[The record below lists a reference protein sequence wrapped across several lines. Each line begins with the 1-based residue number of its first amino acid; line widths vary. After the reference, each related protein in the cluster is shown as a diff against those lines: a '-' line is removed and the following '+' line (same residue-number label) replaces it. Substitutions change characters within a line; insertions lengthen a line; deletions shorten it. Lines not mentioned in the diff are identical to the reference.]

1 VDDYVTNCDD
11 CGDRLVDPRDKN
23 LSGWW
28 RDRCLPCIR
37 EEHGHALTDEEILG
51 SRPRFRVTVA
61 ETDDGQ
67 FRAFEEASDSD
78 RSGRGPTRPAAAA
91 RYLALISDRVSV
103 QIDGGGD

>member
-1 VDDYVTNCDD
+1 MTDCDD

-23 LSGWW
+23 MSGWW

-37 EEHGHALTDEEILG
+37 QEHGRALTDEEILG
-51 SRPRFRVTVA
+51 SRPQFRLVIA

-78 RSGRGPTRPAAAA
+78 LAGRAPTRPAAAV
-91 RYLALISDRVSV
+91 RYLGLISDRVSV
-103 QIDGGGD
+103 QIDGGESDG

>member
-1 VDDYVTNCDD
+1 MTDCDE

-23 LSGWW
+23 KSGWW

-37 EEHGHALTDEEILG
+37 AEHGHALTDEEILG
-51 SRPRFRVTVA
+51 SRPQFRLVIA

-78 RSGRGPTRPAAAA
+78 LSGRGPTRPAAVA
-91 RYLALISDRVSV
+91 RYLALLSERVSV
-103 QIDGGGD
+103 QISGGGSE